1 MIYRDNTDPVPVLAH
16 AVGRVEAEEKVV
28 GQVMNYSL
36 KEGVVVVRPRLVSH
50 PAPAGMGY
58 LTEDHSSVD

>member
-1 MIYRDNTDPVPVLAH
+1 
-16 AVGRVEAEEKVV
+16 VGRVEAEEKVV